1 MSWFSSWFRSEEQI
15 KDEVITKNTKFFIN
29 EGIWVSYLR
38 ADVTFEYIKRFI
50 IHYMK
55 NKNFQAISTGPFS
68 VTFQQDI
75 SNRRCATV
83 CTVVSSKKRIKFE
96 YYDGDTLDPNSSTS
110 VLFQSILLELA
121 SLMVDKNLLF
131 GQRITPLEAIPTS
144 LSTIADENTFMDPKK
159 HFWVGFLR
167 PECASVAKKVILRY
181 CTSHRFSVDEGSDK
195 LVLLLSNKELY
206 LALKIIVG
214 YNAKEELLI
223 HAFYSSLPRPQKVV
237 KHSDSDSDS
246 ESDSSEEPPQPP
258 PAQSDPDL
266 RKGDEEYFHSFLLG
280 LGRQLAQHEL
290 LRSQAEEFNKKNALG
305 RSKQDANA
313 PKDQN
318 ENANANAREL
328 KIDEEGA
335 EKLVA
340 PIEKSEEQSEDSLH
354 EQLEPVQEKD
364 HEQSVQEQP
373 APEPIQEVQ
382 EEPVQ
387 EQPREL
393 APEPVQEQPAP
404 EPVQEVVREQPAPEP
419 EPEAP
424 VQAEPV
430 QEQPAPEPIQ
440 EAAPEPVQEEPVQE
454 QPREP
459 VQEPEPEPV
468 QEQPAPEPAPVQEQ
482 PASEPVQESAP
493 EPIQEQE

>member
-1 MSWFSSWFRSEEQI
+1 MTSWFSSWFRSEEQI

-29 EGIWVSYLR
+29 EGIWVAYLR

-110 VLFQSILLELA
+110 VFFQSILLELA

-131 GQRITPLEAIPTS
+131 GQRVIPLEAIPTS

-305 RSKQDANA
+305 RSKQEVNS

-318 ENANANAREL
+318 NENNNANAREL
-328 KIDEEGA
+328 NLDDDGA
-335 EKLVA
+335 EKLFA
-340 PIEKSEEQSEDSLH
+340 ASEKSEEQSEEQVH
-354 EQLEPVQEKD
+354 EQPVQEPAQEPVKEPVRVIQESALERVQERAQEPVQE
-364 HEQSVQEQP
+364 
-373 APEPIQEVQ
+373 
-382 EEPVQ
+382 
-387 EQPREL
+387 
-393 APEPVQEQPAP
+393 PAP
-404 EPVQEVVREQPAPEP
+404 EPVGE
-419 EPEAP
+419 
-424 VQAEPV
+424 
-430 QEQPAPEPIQ
+430 
-440 EAAPEPVQEEPVQE
+440 
-454 QPREP
+454 
-459 VQEPEPEPV
+459 
-468 QEQPAPEPAPVQEQ
+468 PAPEPAQDQVENV
-482 PASEPVQESAP
+482 EPGVESAK
-493 EPIQEQE
+493 EPSVGTESVADAQDTTEVLSV